1 MFDYLL
7 EKISSSSIKAM
18 PFDAI
23 YIEDF
28 FSGEHFDAIINDK
41 AINLNKTSDDQS
53 LFDEVFI
60 SSSQPISEVN
70 GVPI

>member
-28 FSGEHFDAIINDK
+28 FSSEHFDAIINDK

-53 LFDEVFI
+53 LFDEVFS